1 MLQSFIRHYGA
12 RVCYHAVRCVIL
24 TDVMPT
30 DEKHETH
37 EHLRKQVARL
47 PRDPGVYIFK
57 DGAGKIIYVGKAK
70 DLRARVRTYL
80 REGADGRHQI
90 RFLLARAR
98 DLEYIVTGTE
108 QEALILEN
116 NLIKKYRP
124 RYNIFL
130 KDDKT
135 YVNLRLNVDHPYPR
149 LTVVRRPRR
158 DKAQYF
164 GPFVSAGS
172 VRQTLRM
179 LGRLFPMRTCTDAEL
194 AQRKRPCLYYHIE
207 RCPGPCVGLV
217 DPQIYAET
225 VNKAR
230 MFLKGRGNELLKTLR
245 DKMERLSAERN
256 FEAAA
261 SVRDQVFAI
270 QRTIE
275 KQRITSPQRIDRDVF
290 AAWRDR
296 ERIVIQKL
304 SVRGGEVSDGQMFSF
319 DNAVLSTADYLASFL
334 NQYYQSGAIIPGEIL
349 LAEEISERES
359 LEVFLSERGKRPVRI
374 ARPKRGERRT
384 LVELA
389 IKNARSAFDD
399 HGASQHNRE
408 LLEDL
413 QELLS
418 LQRFPRRIECY
429 DISNIHGTDAVGAGV
444 TFIDAQPS
452 KTHYRHYKIRTVKG
466 PDDYGMMREVLE
478 RRISRGIKEGDNPDL
493 LVVDGGRGQLNV
505 ALEVIENLGEESV
518 EAVGVAKVRDRA
530 SGRKIRGKE
539 KIYLPGLSEPLLLE
553 DNAPALYL
561 LQRVRDEAHRFAIS
575 HHKRLRGKKLHH
587 SALDEVPGIGPVP
600 KRRLLEE
607 FGSVARIRSAP
618 VEVLVSVRGVSRK
631 LAQALIDALA

>member
-1 MLQSFIRHYGA
+1 MEGE
-12 RVCYHAVRCVIL
+12 
-24 TDVMPT
+24 D
-30 DEKHETH
+30 TH
-37 EHLRKQVARL
+37 TALREQVAHL
-47 PRDPGVYIFK
+47 PRDPGAYIFK
-57 DGAGKIIYVGKAK
+57 DGAGRIIYVGKAK
-70 DLRARVRTYL
+70 DLRARVRNYL

-90 RFLLARAR
+90 KFLLARAR
-98 DLEYIVTGTE
+98 SLEYIVTGTE

-164 GPFVSAGS
+164 GPFASAGS

-179 LGRLFPMRTCTDAEL
+179 LGRIFPLRTCTDAEL
-194 AQRKRPCLYYHIE
+194 SHRSRPCLYYHIR

-217 DPQIYAET
+217 DPQEYAET
-225 VNKAR
+225 VNRVR
-230 MFLKGRGNELLKTLR
+230 MFLKGRGTELVKTLR
-245 DKMERLSAERN
+245 DKMERLSAERK

-261 SVRDQVFAI
+261 SIRDQLFAV

-275 KQRITSPQRIDRDVF
+275 KQRITSPQRIDRDAF

-304 SVRGGEVSDGQMFSF
+304 SVRDGEVCDGQLFSF
-319 DNAVLSTADYLASFL
+319 DNAVLSTADHVASFI
-334 NQYYQSGAIIPGEIL
+334 NQYYQSGAVVPGEVL
-349 LAEEISERES
+349 LAGEIPERES
-359 LEVFLSERGKRPVRI
+359 LEKLLSERGKRSVRI
-374 ARPKRGERRT
+374 VYPRRGERRV

-389 IKNARSAFDD
+389 EKNARSAFDD
-399 HGASQHNRE
+399 YGASQRNRE

-418 LQRFPRRIECY
+418 LHRFPRRIECY
-429 DISNIHGTDAVGAGV
+429 DISNIHGSDAVGAGV
-444 TFIDAQPS
+444 TFVDAQPS
-452 KTHYRHYKIRTVKG
+452 KAHYRHYRIRTKTG

-478 RRISRGIKEGDNPDL
+478 RRLSRGLREGDNPDL

-505 ALEVIENLGEESV
+505 ALDVIGDLGVESV
-518 EAVGVAKVRDRA
+518 EAVGIAKVRDKK
-530 SGRKIRGKE
+530 SGRKVRGRE
-539 KIYLPGLSEPLLLE
+539 KIYLPGLAEPLILE
-553 DNAPALYL
+553 DNSTALYL
-561 LQRVRDEAHRFAIS
+561 LERVRDEAHRFAIS
-575 HHKRLRGKKLHH
+575 HHKQLRGKRLGR
-587 SALDEVPGIGPVP
+587 SALDEVPGVGPVL

-607 FGSVARIRSAP
+607 FGSVARIRTAP
-618 VEVLVSVRGVSRK
+618 VEVIASVKGMSRT
-631 LAQALIDALA
+631 LAQALKDALA

>member
-1 MLQSFIRHYGA
+1 M
-12 RVCYHAVRCVIL
+12 
-24 TDVMPT
+24 
-30 DEKHETH
+30 
-37 EHLRKQVARL
+37 ARL
-47 PRDPGVYIFK
+47 PREPGVYIFK

-70 DLRARVRTYL
+70 DLRARARTYL

-135 YVNLRLNVDHPYPR
+135 YVNLCLNVDHPYPR

-158 DKAQYF
+158 DKARYF
-164 GPFVSAGS
+164 GPFASAGS

-179 LGRLFPMRTCTDAEL
+179 LGRIFPMRTCTDAEL
-194 AQRKRPCLYYHIE
+194 AQRKRPCLYYHIK

-217 DPQIYAET
+217 DPQVYAET
-225 VNKAR
+225 VNKVT
-230 MFLKGRGNELLKTLR
+230 MFLKGRGTELLKSLR
-245 DKMERLSAERN
+245 DKMERLSGERN

-275 KQRITSPQRIDRDVF
+275 KQRITSPQRIDRDAF
-290 AAWRDR
+290 AAWRDG
-296 ERIVIQKL
+296 ERIKIQKL
-304 SVRGGEVSDGQMFSF
+304 SVRGGEVSGGQLFSF
-319 DNAVLSTADYLASFL
+319 DDVVLSTSDLLASFL
-334 NQYYQSGAIIPGEIL
+334 NQYYQSRVIVPGEIL
-349 LAEEISERES
+349 LAEEVRERES
-359 LEVFLSERGKRPVRI
+359 LEVFLAERSKHPVKI
-374 ARPKRGERRT
+374 SCPKRGERRT

-389 IKNARSAFDD
+389 LKNARSAFDD
-399 HGASQHNRE
+399 RGASQHNRE

-413 QELLS
+413 RDLLS
-418 LQRFPRRIECY
+418 LQCFPRRIECY
-429 DISNIHGTDAVGAGV
+429 DISNIQGADAVGAGV

-452 KTHYRHYKIRTVKG
+452 KAHYRHYKIRTVKG

-478 RRISRGIKEGDNPDL
+478 RRISRGIREGDNPDL

-518 EAVGVAKVRDRA
+518 EAVGIAKVRDRGT
-530 SGRKIRGKE
+530 GRKVRGKD
-539 KIYLPGLSEPLLLE
+539 KIYLPGLPEPLLLE
-553 DNAPALYL
+553 DNAAALYL
-561 LQRVRDEAHRFAIS
+561 LQRVRDEAHRFAIT
-575 HHKRLRGKKLHH
+575 HHKRLRSKKLGR
-587 SALDEVPGIGPVP
+587 SALDEIPGIGPVL
-600 KRRLLEE
+600 KQRLIEE
-607 FGSVARIRSAP
+607 FGSVARLRATP
-618 VEVLVSVRGVSRK
+618 VEALVTVRGVSLR
-631 LAQALIDALA
+631 LAQALKDALA